1 MCFDAWKIAERDEME
16 RKRAWTILGIV
27 LFVAGIVLAAVAFT
41 SYVGGILSG
50 PFASALRSHFV
61 GAIAATI
68 LIVAGGLILL
78 FSR

>member
-1 MCFDAWKIAERDEME
+1 ME
-16 RKRAWTILGIV
+16 QKRALTILGIV
-27 LFVAGIVLAAVAFT
+27 LFVAGIVLAVVAFM
-41 SYVGGILSG
+41 SYIGGILSE

-68 LIVAGGLILL
+68 LIASGGLILL

>member
-1 MCFDAWKIAERDEME
+1 ME
-16 RKRAWTILGIV
+16 RKRVLTMLGIV
-27 LFVAGIVLAAVAFT
+27 LFVAGIVLAVVAFM
-41 SYVGGILSG
+41 SYIGGILSG

-68 LIVAGGLILL
+68 LIASGGLILL